1 MTARQRPW
9 PRQWLM
15 TDERMGGHLWDAVA
29 RLPDGCSGIVLR
41 HHATPA
47 RERRALAVRLA
58 EICAER
64 GLTFGVAVD
73 AELAEA
79 VRADFVHNPA
89 VAIDGPFSMS
99 VHDMAQALEARRRG
113 ADLIFVSPVY
123 ATRSH
128 PGTAALGPDAAS
140 VLAEAAGGLAIA
152 LGGMTAA
159 RFAAL
164 APGAFHGWAAID
176 AWLSD

>member
-15 TDERMGGHLWDAVA
+15 TDERMGGRLWDAVA
-29 RLPDGCSGIVLR
+29 RLPDGGSGIVLR
-41 HHATPA
+41 HHAVPA

-58 EICAER
+58 EICADR
-64 GLTFGVAVD
+64 GLTFGVAGNS
-73 AELAEA
+73 ELAEA
-79 VRADFVHNPA
+79 LGAEFVHNPA
-89 VAIDGPFSMS
+89 AAIDGPFSMS
-99 VHDMAQALEARRRG
+99 VHDLDQALKARRRG
-113 ADLIFVSPVY
+113 AALVFISPVFP
-123 ATRSH
+123 TRSH
-128 PGTAALGPDAAS
+128 PGAAALGPGAAS
-140 VLAEAAGGLAIA
+140 SLAEAAGMPAIA